1 MMINRPTLFVV
12 IPSLDRHKMLDRV
25 INNLGLPQSQ
35 VIVID
40 TGSNPPLDRHL
51 QNRAIVLSRT
61 RDSERNI
68 QKWWNAGLD
77 YIKSSAE
84 FKKIDKYHVAIL
96 NSDLIIE
103 RSDLDL
109 LQDAL
114 TVSGT
119 VVSHQDHS
127 NELELGEFRVKH
139 RRGDTP
145 FRYKLTGYCFV
156 VDGSL
161 DLRFDERFRWWYGED
176 DFEWR
181 AREMGGVVRVGGPT
195 ITNLDQDGAIKND
208 HSLRQQVFAD
218 REEFISKWGTVPS
231 SS

>member
-1 MMINRPTLFVV
+1 MINRPTLFVV

-51 QNRAIVLSRT
+51 KNRAIVLSRP

-96 NSDLIIE
+96 NSDLLIE

-119 VVSHQDHS
+119 VISHQDHS
-127 NELELGEFRVKH
+127 NELHVGETDIKYKI
-139 RRGDTP
+139 GDTP
-145 FRYKLTGYCFV
+145 WRYKITGYCFV
-156 VDGSL
+156 IDGDL
-161 DLRFDERFRWWYGED
+161 DLRFDERFSWWYGED

-181 AREMGGVVRVGGPT
+181 ARQSGGVVRVGGV
-195 ITNLDQDGAIKND
+195 NVCNVDLDGSIRDNQ
-208 HSLRQQVFAD
+208 SLVPFLLKDQEAFV
-218 REEFISKWGTVPS
+218 EKWGTVPS
-231 SS
+231 LL